1 MLDMEDPV
9 IGDDLKKIEQEVRA
23 IAETIWGYDEVG
35 EGERGVAIMRRVLDG
50 SYGGAE
56 ESETAKAE

>member
-9 IGDDLKKIEQEVRA
+9 IGDDLQKIEKEVRA

-35 EGERGVAIMRRVLDG
+35 EGKRGVAIMKGILE
-50 SYGGAE
+50 GGC
-56 ESETAKAE
+56 